1 MRKLTIKRQKSFVG
15 CLGKMKVYIE
25 DPLSHDLAFG
35 GVSYRK
41 LGTLKNGEEATFE
54 IGNGASRICVIADK
68 WTKGYCNEFYP
79 LPEGEEDI
87 YLSGKNH
94 YNPAK
99 GNPFY
104 FDGVTDPEV
113 LKNRKK
119 GTWIGAA
126 VLVGA
131 FILGLAIGLGDS
143 GLFES
148 NDPKTFTYEDMQITL
163 TEAFDEDYVEGFD
176 VAFVSDHVGCF
187 AFYEPI
193 ADFEDGSTMTAKDY
207 GKSIM
212 EINDIDLSKLQVLQN
227 GMPGF
232 TETDTVDG
240 EQYNYYYF
248 FYKGETAF
256 WMLQFTVENSENA
269 QYEQQIYDWAST
281 VRDKE

>member
-25 DPLSHDLAFG
+25 DPTSGDLAFG
-35 GVSYRK
+35 GVAFRK

-54 IGNGASRICVIADK
+54 IGNGESRVCVIADK
-68 WTKGYCNEFYP
+68 WTKGYCNDFYP

-94 YNPAK
+94 YNPVK

-104 FDGVTDPEV
+104 FDGVTDPEMI
-113 LKNRKK
+113 KNRKK
-119 GTWIGAA
+119 GTMIGIA
-126 VLVGA
+126 VFVGA
-131 FILGLAIGLGDS
+131 LALGVVVGLYSS

-148 NDPKTFTYEDMQITL
+148 NDPKTFTYDDMQITL
-163 TEAFDEDYVEGFD
+163 TEAFDEDFVDGFD
-176 VAFVSDHVGCF
+176 VAYVSDHVGCF
-187 AFYEPI
+187 AFYELI
-193 ADFEDGSTMTAKDY
+193 GDFENGNAMTAKDY
-207 GKSIM
+207 GESIM
-212 EINDIDLSKLQVLQN
+212 EINDIDLSKLQILQN

-240 EQYNYYYF
+240 VLYNYYYF

-256 WMLQFTVENSENA
+256 WMLQFTVESSENA